1 MQTNAPAGSEFVD
14 QFNRAVVYGQING
27 LNLSPVQIGAAFDTR
42 RMLFWKNLNLTAT
55 SSPLYTVFPTPVD
68 EYGNTFTPVPQFSY
82 ITEFGIRI
90 KTIAGNE
97 TTALQLRV
105 FKGGITI
112 DAGTVA
118 VESNRCTNNL
128 TVDTNFGGK
137 QATDITVLTAGQQL
151 TQGKSGIA
159 SGTIPQ
165 LAVTTANAG
174 NTILTGD
181 VWAGYAVLPNQ

>member
-42 RMLFWKNLNLTAT
+42 RMMFWKNLNLTAT

-68 EYGNTFTPVPQFSY
+68 EYGNTFTPLPQFSY

-112 DAGTVA
+112 DAGTVGA
-118 VESNRCTNNL
+118 EFNRCSNSL
-128 TVDTNFGGK
+128 TVDTN
-137 QATDITVLTAGQQL
+137 ANTTSSTVFTAGQSL
-151 TQGKSGIA
+151 SLGKSGIA

-165 LAVTTANAG
+165 LAVIAANVG

-181 VWAGYAVLPNQ
+181 VWAGYAVLPKQ

>member
-27 LNLSPVQIGAAFDTR
+27 LNLSPGQIGAAFDTR
-42 RMLFWKNLNLTAT
+42 RMIFWKNLNLTAT

-68 EYGNTFTPVPQFSY
+68 EYGNTFTPLPQFSY
-82 ITEFGIRI
+82 ITDFGIRI
-90 KTIAGNE
+90 KTIAGTK
-97 TTALQLRV
+97 TTSLQLRI

-118 VESNRCTNNL
+118 VESNRCTNTL
-128 TVDTNFGGK
+128 TVDTNFGGN
-137 QATDITVLTAGQQL
+137 QATDITVVTAGQQL

-165 LAVTTANAG
+165 LAVITANAG

>member
-1 MQTNAPAGSEFVD
+1 M
-14 QFNRAVVYGQING
+14 I
-27 LNLSPVQIGAAFDTR
+27 
-42 RMLFWKNLNLTAT
+42 FWKNLNLTAT

-118 VESNRCTNNL
+118 VESNRCTNTL
-128 TVDTNFGGK
+128 TVDTNFGGN
-137 QATDITVLTAGQQL
+137 QATDITVVTAGQQL

-165 LAVTTANAG
+165 LAVITANAG